1 MAEITV
7 KAVDSA
13 SAMEEIEKRLGADA
27 MIVSTNRVDGQ
38 IEIVATNDDPSK
50 YQKIHEPLVLDKNYR
65 IKGFSEV
72 LNSKLSADYKPVKS
86 ENSENHIQ
94 IAKNAEN
101 IKAEAIK
108 CRFCGEFFED
118 EIPQKEEEPAVEI
131 KEVYVNDT
139 DTAQLDEQ
147 PKEIKRRRIFS
158 SRKLLGYDAPSFLII
173 SLLIGGLGFFTNS
186 YLSKDLEWLAVLLQ
200 MIGGILFLYACITF
214 GKKDRQNILD

>member
-1 MAEITV
+1 M
-7 KAVDSA
+7 K
-13 SAMEEIEKRLGADA
+13 KC
-27 MIVSTNRVDGQ
+27 
-38 IEIVATNDDPSK
+38 P
-50 YQKIHEPLVLDKNYR
+50 YC
-65 IKGFSEV
+65 
-72 LNSKLSADYKPVKS
+72 
-86 ENSENHIQ
+86 
-94 IAKNAEN
+94 AEN

-147 PKEIKRRRIFS
+147 PKEIKRHRIFS

-173 SLLIGGLGFFTNS
+173 SLLVGGLGFFTDV
-186 YLSKDLEWLAVLLQ
+186 YLSEELEWLAVLLQ

>member
-1 MAEITV
+1 MNM
-7 KAVDSA
+7 K
-13 SAMEEIEKRLGADA
+13 KC
-27 MIVSTNRVDGQ
+27 
-38 IEIVATNDDPSK
+38 P
-50 YQKIHEPLVLDKNYR
+50 YC
-65 IKGFSEV
+65 
-72 LNSKLSADYKPVKS
+72 
-86 ENSENHIQ
+86 
-94 IAKNAEN
+94 AEN

-147 PKEIKRRRIFS
+147 PKEIKRHRIFS

-173 SLLIGGLGFFTNS
+173 SLLIGGLGFFTKA
-186 YLSKDLEWLAVLLQ
+186 YLSEELEWLAVLLQ

-214 GKKDRQNILD
+214 GKKDRRNILD

>member
-1 MAEITV
+1 M
-7 KAVDSA
+7 K
-13 SAMEEIEKRLGADA
+13 KC
-27 MIVSTNRVDGQ
+27 
-38 IEIVATNDDPSK
+38 P
-50 YQKIHEPLVLDKNYR
+50 YC
-65 IKGFSEV
+65 
-72 LNSKLSADYKPVKS
+72 
-86 ENSENHIQ
+86 
-94 IAKNAEN
+94 AEN

-118 EIPQKEEEPAVEI
+118 EIPQKKEEAVVEV

-147 PKEIKRRRIFS
+147 PKEIKRHRIFS

-173 SLLIGGLGFFTNS
+173 SLLVGGLGFFTDV
-186 YLSKDLEWLAVLLQ
+186 YLSEELEWLAVLLQ

>member
-1 MAEITV
+1 MPP
-7 KAVDSA
+7 K
-13 SAMEEIEKRLGADA
+13 
-27 MIVSTNRVDGQ
+27 Q
-38 IEIVATNDDPSK
+38 
-50 YQKIHEPLVLDKNYR
+50 
-65 IKGFSEV
+65 
-72 LNSKLSADYKPVKS
+72 
-86 ENSENHIQ
+86 
-94 IAKNAEN
+94 
-101 IKAEAIK
+101 
-108 CRFCGEFFED
+108 
-118 EIPQKEEEPAVEI
+118 EEPMVEI

-173 SLLIGGLGFFTNS
+173 SLLIGGLGFFTNA

>member
-1 MAEITV
+1 M
-7 KAVDSA
+7 K
-13 SAMEEIEKRLGADA
+13 KC
-27 MIVSTNRVDGQ
+27 
-38 IEIVATNDDPSK
+38 P
-50 YQKIHEPLVLDKNYR
+50 YC
-65 IKGFSEV
+65 
-72 LNSKLSADYKPVKS
+72 
-86 ENSENHIQ
+86 
-94 IAKNAEN
+94 AEN

-173 SLLIGGLGFFTNS
+173 SLLIGGLGFFTNA
-186 YLSKDLEWLAVLLQ
+186 YLSEDLEWLAVLLQ
-200 MIGGILFLYACITF
+200 MIVDILFLYACIIF
-214 GKKDRQNILD
+214 GQKDRQNILD